1 MIDHPI
7 GTSIGRMMIDCLGEE
22 PKRGLN
28 ADAIRQGQV
37 LMASC
42 PWNFASQRFYNVN
55 NMLHDFKG
63 MLDRSDHNKMRRVL
77 FFCKKGERRSAAVL
91 MVVLCQIYAFSRNAA
106 KKQIEDMRPR
116 AAGERQPR
124 QSCRARGASRTGQ
137 RTCTA

>member
-1 MIDHPI
+1 MI
-7 GTSIGRMMIDCLGEE
+7 IDCLGDE

-91 MVVLCQIYAFSRNAA
+91 MVVLCQIFHFSRKAA
-106 KKQIEDMRPR
+106 KYQIEEMRPP
-116 AAGERQPR
+116 AAITMVPDGKFP
-124 QSCRARGASRTGQ
+124 ASWIEVNEILDAIDSSGLI
-137 RTCTA
+137 